1 MLRPPKMLSGPE
13 EGRNG
18 VQMPV
23 EGQLMAVEG
32 DGHGVREIIYPTKTQ
47 FRRVS

>member
-1 MLRPPKMLSGPE
+1 MSSGPE

-32 DGHGVREIIYPTKTQ
+32 DGHRVREMIYATKTQ
-47 FRRVS
+47 LRRVS